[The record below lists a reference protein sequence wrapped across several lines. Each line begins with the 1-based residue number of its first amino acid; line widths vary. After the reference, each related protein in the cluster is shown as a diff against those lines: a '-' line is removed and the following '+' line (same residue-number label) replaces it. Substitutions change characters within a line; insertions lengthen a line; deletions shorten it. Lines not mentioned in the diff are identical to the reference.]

1 MALMNRKLK
10 KDVETIFLMP
20 DQEYTFL
27 SSSMVREIA
36 SLGGNF
42 KNFVPKFVYKKIMS
56 KRKLDV

>member
-10 KDVETIFLMP
+10 KDVETVFLMP

-42 KNFVPKFVYKKIMS
+42 KNFVPNNVYKKIKD
-56 KRKLDV
+56 KRKLNV